1 MIKPDD
7 SVYLV
12 WNKWLKENHPEEHLK
27 AISATGPKQNVIN
40 RIFKHLGIKGKD
52 YEHGFKRGVFF
63 ANMYENGLEYLR
75 NEITDKDLVM
85 KQKYVLDYDRI
96 NSWWKPKAIRRYTT
110 LFNDNRI
117 KPETLFYGDVVG
129 MTWEQCKEKYISE
142 VGR

>member
-1 MIKPDD
+1 MIKTGDRHK
-7 SVYLV
+7 S
-12 WNKWLKENHPEEHLK
+12 KELKTKKNNE
-27 AISATGPKQNVIN
+27 IKQNVIN
-40 RIFKHLGIKGKD
+40 KIFKHLEIKGKD

-129 MTWEQCKEKYISE
+129 MTWKQCKKKYISE

>member
-1 MIKPDD
+1 MIQTD
-7 SVYLV
+7 
-12 WNKWLKENHPEEHLK
+12 K
-27 AISATGPKQNVIN
+27 AVTTTGPKQNVIN
-40 RIFKHLGIKGKD
+40 RVFRHLGIKGKD

-63 ANMYENGLEYLR
+63 ANMYDNGLEYLR
-75 NEITDKDLVM
+75 NEIDDSDLVM